1 MRYLDWS
8 ANRDFDVCALK
19 SSYRDT
25 SVVLFEMFTNTSG
38 VVLNDAELL
47 SSLESYAD
55 SYCVAVRVIIS
66 LFGDFVKGDSCIK
79 FLIFR

>member
-1 MRYLDWS
+1 
-8 ANRDFDVCALK
+8 
-19 SSYRDT
+19 
-25 SVVLFEMFTNTSG
+25 MFTNTSG

-66 LFGDFVKGDSCIK
+66 LFGDFVKDDSCIK
-79 FLIFR
+79 FLIFL